1 MTNHEHRTRIDRGE
15 YERIAPGV
23 VAALRAI
30 GKAVDESGLEKPLT
44 ELVKVRASQINGCA
58 FCIQLHLN
66 LARQLGVEAAKLDQL
81 AAWREAAVYSE
92 RECAALAWTEALTR
106 MATRS
111 VHDSVHVQLQAQ
123 FTQPEIAFLTATIA
137 TINAWNRIAG
147 GLQFA
152 PPLP

>member
-15 YERIAPGV
+15 YERIAPAV

-92 RECAALAWTEALTR
+92 RERAALAWTEALTR
-106 MATRS
+106 MAARS
-111 VHDSVHVQLQAQ
+111 VHDSVYVQLQAQ

-147 GLQFA
+147 GLHFA